1 MKLILRQYLEG
12 INERGELDSIL
23 PALLSELGFE
33 VLSRPGRGTRQYG
46 VDVAAIGPDEEDK
59 EHRKLFLFTI
69 KPGNLDRAGWD
80 NSPQAVRQ
88 SLNEIV
94 DKYITSEIAEHHR
107 RLEIVVC
114 LCVGG
119 EIKENVRGNWTGYVN
134 RHHKDNISF
143 REWNGD
149 KLAGLLL
156 SGILKEELL
165 EPHLRKHFQKSIAM
179 LDHPDVSYQFFV
191 KLTRGLLEENVDE
204 RKQLTRLR
212 QVYICLWVLY
222 VWAREADNLEAPLR
236 ASEYA
241 VLQVWDYCRSIVLE
255 KPTEQDERVTVL
267 DQVIK
272 LYLIISESLLMD
284 KLGEYVDIPFAVSR
298 AVASGSSVDV
308 NLALFEQLGRFSL
321 YGLWQYWLACCHND
335 ENNRKTYEG
344 RCIQALEK
352 ACQLIRSNPALLSP
366 LRDDF
371 AIEIA
376 LFMMLARVCNVAE
389 DTADYLEEMARRLLF
404 SINQRFCYPISETH
418 YHDLIEHAEHSH
430 GGSEDYFK
438 EHTRGSVLYPLIV
451 VWLDRL
457 GLTDA
462 RDALADC
469 IERRLSHTT
478 QQVWVPD
485 KDTDES
491 IWRGEPYHGT
501 AVTLEECKTPQDYA
515 ALVERSM
522 TDNDAY
528 DELSTTKSRLWPILL
543 MACRHFRLPVPPHM
557 WFDETDKS
565 ETREHLTQNGKDEKI
580 GSC

>member
-12 INERGELDSIL
+12 IKERGELDSIL

-33 VLSRPGRGTRQYG
+33 VLSRPVRGTRQYG
-46 VDVAAIGPDEEDK
+46 VDVAAIGLDEEDK

-69 KPGNLDRAGWD
+69 KPGNLDRAGWN
-80 NSPQAVRQ
+80 NSPQAVRP
-88 SLNEIV
+88 SLDEIL

-107 RLEIVVC
+107 HLDIVVC

-119 EIKENVRGNWTGYVN
+119 EINENVRGNWTGYVN
-134 RHHKDNISF
+134 RNHKDNISF

-165 EPHLRKHFQKSIAM
+165 EPHLRTHFQKSIAM
-179 LDHPDVSYQFFV
+179 LDHPDVSYKFFV

-204 RKQLTRLR
+204 RNQLTRLR

-241 VLQVWDYCRSIVLE
+241 ALQVWDCCRPIVLE
-255 KPTEQDERVTVL
+255 KPTGQDERVTVL

-284 KLGEYVDIPFAVSR
+284 KLGKYVDIPFAVSR
-298 AVASGSSVDV
+298 AVAPGSPVDV

-321 YGLWQYWLACCHND
+321 YGLWQYWLACHHND
-335 ENNRKTYEG
+335 EDKMKTCAD
-344 RCIQALEK
+344 RCSQALEK
-352 ACQLIRSNPALLSP
+352 ACQLIGHNPALKSP
-366 LRDDF
+366 LCDDF

-376 LFMMLARVCNVAE
+376 LFMMLARVCNATE
-389 DTADYLEEMARRLLF
+389 DVADYVEEIAQRLQF
-404 SINQRFCYPISETH
+404 SLYRRFCYPITETH

-430 GGSEDYFK
+430 QGSEDYLK
-438 EHTRGSVLYPLIV
+438 EHTSGSVLYPLIV
-451 VWLDRL
+451 AWLDRL

-462 RDALADC
+462 RDGLAAC

-485 KDTDES
+485 KDTDERV
-491 IWRGEPYHGT
+491 WRGDPYHGT
-501 AVTLEECKTPQDYA
+501 AVTLEECKIPQDYA

-528 DELSTTKSRLWPILL
+528 DNLSTTKSRLWPILL
-543 MACRHFRLPVPPHM
+543 MACRHFRLPVPPHK

-565 ETREHLTQNGKDEKI
+565 ETREDLSQNDKDEKT
-580 GSC
+580 GVY

>member
-1 MKLILRQYLEG
+1 MKLILRQYLTD
-12 INERGELDSIL
+12 IRERGELDSIL

-46 VDVAAIGPDEEDK
+46 VDIAAIGADEEDR

-80 NSPQAVRQ
+80 SSPQAVRP
-88 SLNEIV
+88 SLEEIL

-107 RLEIVVC
+107 HLDIVVC

-119 EIKENVRGNWTGYVN
+119 EIKENVRGNWTGYVS
-134 RHHKDNISF
+134 RHNTGKISF

-165 EPHLRKHFQKSIAM
+165 EPHLRNHFQKSIAM
-179 LDHPDVSYQFFV
+179 LDHPEVSYKFFV

-241 VLQVWDYCRSIVLE
+241 VLQVWDYCRSLVLDE
-255 KPTEQDERVTVL
+255 STRQDERVTVL

-272 LYLIISESLLMD
+272 LYLIISKLLLLD
-284 KLGEYVDIPFAVSR
+284 KLGKYVDKPFAVSR
-298 AVASGSSVDV
+298 AVGSAYPVDV
-308 NLALFEQLGRFSL
+308 TLTLFEQLGRFSL
-321 YGLWQYWLACCHND
+321 YGLWHYWLACRHND
-335 ENNRKTYEG
+335 EDIRKTHVDQ
-344 RCIQALEK
+344 CIQTLEK
-352 ACQLIRSNPALLSP
+352 ACQLIRNNPALESP

-376 LFMMLARVCNVAE
+376 LFMMLARACNATKDV
-389 DTADYLEEMARRLLF
+389 ADYLEDMAQRLQF
-404 SINQRFCYPISETH
+404 SINQRFCYPIPEKH

-430 GGSEDYFK
+430 KGSEDYFK
-438 EHTRGSVLYPLIV
+438 EHTRGSVLYPLMIA
-451 VWLDRL
+451 WLDWL
-457 GLTDA
+457 GLTEA
-462 RDALADC
+462 RDALAAC
-469 IERRLSHTT
+469 IKRRLSHTT
-478 QQVWVPD
+478 QQIWVPD
-485 KDTDES
+485 EDTEEK
-491 IWRGEPYHGT
+491 IWRDEPYHGT
-501 AVTLEECKTPQDYA
+501 AVTLDECKTPQDYA

-528 DELSTTKSRLWPILL
+528 NNLSTTKSKLWPILL
-543 MACRHFRLPVPPHM
+543 MACRHFRMPVPPHI
-557 WFDETDKS
+557 WFDFDTDKS
-565 ETREHLTQNGKDEKI
+565 ETLEDPT
-580 GSC
+580 